1 AAHVVPGW
9 FVVDKDLTVDPDGTL
24 TLPAATDEALTQ
36 VTDAFARALHTAFP
50 APVPVP
56 VPVG

>member
-9 FVVDKDLTVDPDGTL
+9 FVVDKDLTVDPEGALTIAPGT
-24 TLPAATDEALTQ
+24 AEALTQ

-50 APVPVP
+50 APVPV
-56 VPVG
+56 G